1 MHQFLAVDLG
11 ATSGRVAIGSVD
23 GGAISLSIVH
33 RFAHEVI
40 ENANGS
46 FLWNWD
52 LIFSQVLH
60 GLKEAAKVSKPTS
73 LAVDSWAVDYGFL
86 SSDKKII
93 GDIYAYRDLRNEIA
107 SKALIAKLGKERIYS
122 TTGIQFLP
130 FNTIYQLYAS
140 KQLAEYKSADKFLML
155 PDLINFIFS
164 GAVSTEVTN
173 ASSTQAL
180 NTSTR
185 TWDIELI
192 ELAGINFSLFSQL
205 HEPGTLLGKVSG
217 YSELDGINVVA
228 AASHDTASAIAGV
241 PFSNREVEAYIS
253 SGTWSLVGIESERPF
268 TSDAAFAANVTNE
281 LGVEGTVRV
290 LKNVT
295 GMWLLE
301 ECRRTWR
308 ESGVDIGMTELIS
321 LAGAAR
327 SFQTLIDPNNPLFAP
342 PGDMPARIVSYCQER
357 GLTAPTTPGEF
368 AITIFN
374 SLAHA
379 YKKTLAEIASVTGRQ
394 IRLIHI
400 LGGGS
405 QNDLLNQIT
414 ADICGVTVK
423 TGPVE
428 ATLFGNIAI
437 QAISAGVVKDLAQ
450 ARAFIKNSFTSK
462 EFTPRQRTPSPSST
476 KSATS

>member
-11 ATSGRVAIGSVD
+11 ATSGRVAIGSVAD
-23 GGAISLSIVH
+23 GAISLSIVH

-40 ENANGS
+40 EDSSGS
-46 FLWNWD
+46 LLWNWD

-60 GLKEAAKVSKPTS
+60 GLKEAAKVSKPIS
-73 LAVDSWAVDYGFL
+73 LAVDSWAVDYGFI
-86 SSDKKII
+86 SSDKEII
-93 GDIYAYRDLRNEIA
+93 GDIHAYRDLRNEIA

-140 KQLAEYKSADKFLML
+140 RDLVEYKGADKFLML

-164 GAVSTEVTN
+164 GVISTEVTN

-185 TWDIELI
+185 TWDKELI
-192 ELAGINFSLFSQL
+192 ELAEINYSLFSKL
-205 HEPGTLLGKVSG
+205 HEPGTLLGTVTG
-217 YSELDGINVVA
+217 YPELDGIKVVA
-228 AASHDTASAIAGV
+228 AASHDTASAIAGI
-241 PFSNREVEAYIS
+241 PFGNREVEAYIS

-268 TSDAAFAANVTNE
+268 TSEAAFAANVTNE

-308 ESGVDIGMTELIS
+308 ENGSDVEMTELIA
-321 LAGAAR
+321 LAEAAR
-327 SFQTLIDPNNPLFAP
+327 GFPTLIDPNDPLFAP
-342 PGDMPARIVSYCQER
+342 PGDMPKRIVDYCHER
-357 GLTAPTTPGEF
+357 GLSAPSTPGEF

-379 YKKTLAEIASVTGRQ
+379 YKKTLDEIAAVSGRR
-394 IRLIHI
+394 INLIHI

-428 ATLFGNIAI
+428 ATLFGNIAV
-437 QAISAGVVKDLAQ
+437 QAISAGAVKDLAE
-450 ARAFIKNSFTSK
+450 ARALIKNSFTSK
-462 EFTPRQRTPSPSST
+462 EFTPR
-476 KSATS
+476 

>member
-11 ATSGRVAIGSVD
+11 ATSGRVAIGSIAD
-23 GGAISLSIVH
+23 GAISLSIVH
-33 RFAHEVI
+33 RFTHEVI
-40 ENANGS
+40 EDPSGS
-46 FLWNWD
+46 LLWNWD

-60 GLKEAAKVSKPTS
+60 GLEEAAKVSKPTS
-73 LAVDSWAVDYGFL
+73 LAVDSWAVDYGFI

-93 GDIYAYRDLRNEIA
+93 GDIHAYRDLRNEIA
-107 SKALIAKLGKERIYS
+107 SNALIAKLGKERIYS
-122 TTGIQFLP
+122 TTGIQFLT

-140 KQLAEYKSADKFLML
+140 KELAEYKGADKFLML

-164 GAVSTEVTN
+164 GVISTEVTN

-185 TWDIELI
+185 TWDKELI
-192 ELAGINFSLFSQL
+192 ELAGINYSLFSKL
-205 HEPGTLLGKVSG
+205 HEPGTLLGTVAG
-217 YSELDGINVVA
+217 YPELDGIKVVA
-228 AASHDTASAIAGV
+228 AASHDTASAIAGI
-241 PFSNREVEAYIS
+241 PFGNREVEAYIS

-268 TSDAAFAANVTNE
+268 TSEAAFAANVTNE

-308 ESGVDIGMTELIS
+308 ETGSDVEMTELIA
-321 LAGAAR
+321 LAEAAR
-327 SFQTLIDPNNPLFAP
+327 GFQTLIDPNDPLFAP
-342 PGDMPARIVSYCQER
+342 PGDMPKRIVDYCHER
-357 GLTAPTTPGEF
+357 GLSAPSTPGEF

-379 YKKTLAEIASVTGRQ
+379 YKKTLAEIAAVSGRT
-394 IRLIHI
+394 INLIHI

-428 ATLFGNIAI
+428 ATLFGNIAV
-437 QAISAGVVKDLAQ
+437 QAISAGAVKDLAG
-450 ARAFIKNSFTSK
+450 ARALIKNSFTSK
-462 EFTPRQRTPSPSST
+462 EFTPR
-476 KSATS
+476 